1 MSLWILCGACFVLA
15 VLCAVLIF
23 RLCIIKKQLRSIRE
37 ELPLTTQSSYNRQ
50 LTVSLAD
57 NSVTALA
64 TEMNKNLEHQKQ
76 LKFRTEQVERSM
88 KQSVSDIAHDLRT
101 PLTVIKGNLQMLE
114 ASEQL
119 SEKGCEY
126 LRVCIDK
133 TDAMKQMADEFFELS
148 VLESDSGAVRLS
160 RIDLTSLLV
169 EFILDSEAVIRCRG
183 IEPDIQLPEK
193 SMYVMADE
201 SMLQRM
207 LSNLLNNIL
216 KHARSSFELSLSLK
230 GDKTVLSFSNELR
243 PDESLDTDRLFER
256 TYRGDKARNGS
267 GAGLGLYIVKL
278 LAEKQNAAVQAV
290 IRDNKLDISIVFDTA
305 E

>member
-183 IEPDIQLPEK
+183 IEPDILLPEK

-278 LAEKQNAAVQAV
+278 LAEKQNAAVQAN

>member
-50 LTVSLAD
+50 LTVSLVD

-88 KQSVSDIAHDLRT
+88 KQSVSDIAHDHRT

-183 IEPDIQLPEK
+183 IEPDILLPEK

-216 KHARSSFELSLSLK
+216 KHAISSFELSLSLK

-278 LAEKQNAAVQAV
+278 LAEKQNAAVQAI
-290 IRDNKLDISIVFDTA
+290 IRDNKLDINIVFDTA

>member
-183 IEPDIQLPEK
+183 IEPDILLPEK

-216 KHARSSFELSLSLK
+216 KHARSSFGLSLSLK

-278 LAEKQNAAVQAV
+278 LAEKQNAAVQAI

>member
-1 MSLWILCGACFVLA
+1 MSLWILCGACFVLT

-23 RLCIIKKQLRSIRE
+23 RLCMIRKQLRSIKE
-37 ELPLTTQSSYNRQ
+37 ELPLTTQSGYNRQ

-64 TEMNKNLEHQKQ
+64 TEINKNLEHQKQ

-183 IEPDIQLPEK
+183 IEPVIELPEK
-193 SMYVMADE
+193 SLYVMADE

-243 PDESLDTDRLFER
+243 LDESLDTDRLFER

-278 LAEKQNAAVQAV
+278 LAEKQNAAVQAI
-290 IRDNKLDISIVFDTA
+290 IRDNKLDISIVFDSA

>member
-278 LAEKQNAAVQAV
+278 LAEKQNAAVQAI
-290 IRDNKLDISIVFDTA
+290 IRDNKLDINIVFDTA

>member
-1 MSLWILCGACFVLA
+1 MLCGACFVLA

-183 IEPDIQLPEK
+183 IEPDILLPEK

-278 LAEKQNAAVQAV
+278 LAEKQNAAVQAN

>member
-183 IEPDIQLPEK
+183 IEPDILLPEK

>member
-278 LAEKQNAAVQAV
+278 LAEKQNAAVQAN

>member
-1 MSLWILCGACFVLA
+1 MSLWILCGVCFVLA
-15 VLCAVLIF
+15 VLCSVLIF
-23 RLCIIKKQLRSIRE
+23 RLCMIKKQLRNIRN
-37 ELPLTTQSSYNRQ
+37 ELPLTTQSGYNRQ

-101 PLTVIKGNLQMLE
+101 PLTVIKGNLQMLQD
-114 ASEQL
+114 SEQL

-126 LRVCIDK
+126 LRVSIDK

-148 VLESDSGAVRLS
+148 VLESDSSAVKLS
-160 RIDLTSLLV
+160 RIDLTSVLV
-169 EFILDSEAVIRCRG
+169 EFILACEAVIRCRG
-183 IEPDIQLPEK
+183 IEPVIELPEK
-193 SMYVMADE
+193 SLYIMADE

-216 KHARSSFELSLSLK
+216 KHARCSFEISLCEREN
-230 GDKTVLSFSNELR
+230 KTLISFSNELR
-243 PDESLDTDRLFER
+243 PDESLDTNRLFER

-278 LAEKQNAAVQAV
+278 LAEKQNATAQAD
-290 IRDNKLDISIVFDTA
+290 IRDNKLDISIVFDSA
-305 E
+305 V